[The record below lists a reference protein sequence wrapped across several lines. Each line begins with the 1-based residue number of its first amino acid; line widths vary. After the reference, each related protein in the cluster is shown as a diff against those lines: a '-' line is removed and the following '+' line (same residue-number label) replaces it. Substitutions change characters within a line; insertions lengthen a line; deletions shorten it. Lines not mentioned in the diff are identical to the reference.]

1 MENGPVFFRH
11 RGCRGLLLF
20 LFLKEPPIE
29 CLLRSRGLGLQAIQ
43 DFLVLEHLG
52 ALGHRAF
59 LNDVIDPIQDGI
71 GGEFSFRE
79 PVEGL
84 HLLGKPCH

>member
-1 MENGPVFFRH
+1 MEDSPIFLRH
-11 RGCRGLLLF
+11 GDRRGLLLA
-20 LFLKEPPIE
+20 LFLEKTPVEG
-29 CLLRSRGLGLQAIQ
+29 LLRPRGLGLQAIQ

-52 ALGHRAF
+52 SLGHGAF
-59 LNDVIDPIQDGI
+59 FNDVIDSVQDRI
-71 GGEFSFRE
+71 GCKLSFRE